1 MTLLTK
7 KSVAVVSF
15 VIVGTFIMNAVA
27 GGQGDKARSGFDR
40 SNLDESCE
48 PCRDFYQYANGGWMK
63 KNPIPPDE
71 WRWSLVEILAKAN
84 EEKSRAILE
93 TAAANK
99 NAAPGSNERIIGD
112 LYGTCMDEAAIEAA
126 GLKPLEPMLAEVRKL
141 DDANAWEEILARPLQ
156 KGGKITI
163 FSLLGNLSLPDPY
176 SYLDQHKT
184 WQETREKFI
193 GHVARMFELMG
204 DAPEKAAAQART
216 VLDIETKVQEA
227 WVENNVSP
235 PNENPKN
242 KTVFGNIDKSERA
255 NIARRELVK
264 RPIED
269 RRTYVRWRI
278 VDAFARSFGVSL
290 PKKLDEERFNYYGKH
305 RKHEEKQLPRWRRC
319 KKVVEETISDA
330 LVAQWVK
337 KHYPIKAK
345 TRLKAMIDELVAT
358 LRSELTKSSNP
369 ANEQGIKKLE
379 AIKFYAGHPEKWH
392 DYSTLKM
399 NRSSYLGNL
408 VRVAEFQASDALKN
422 PDPVMEEQSMS
433 WLSVGSYYDSKNS
446 TVLIPVGV
454 LQPPYFDLIADDA
467 VNYGAI
473 GAVVGHEIQHAFDY
487 EEGDVWSL
495 HDGPKYEEL
504 AACIERQFDE
514 FESKGRQSLVGVRVR
529 DQAIADLVGLRLAYN
544 AWKKSFNGKPQPSV
558 IDGFTAEQRFFL
570 SFASIW
576 AENTFDLP
584 QGSHP
589 PNRFRVN
596 GTLSNLP
603 EFAAA
608 FGCKKGDAM
617 VRETPCEVWW

>member
-1 MTLLTK
+1 
-7 KSVAVVSF
+7 
-15 VIVGTFIMNAVA
+15 
-27 GGQGDKARSGFDR
+27 
-40 SNLDESCE
+40 
-48 PCRDFYQYANGGWMK
+48 
-63 KNPIPPDE
+63 
-71 WRWSLVEILAKAN
+71 
-84 EEKSRAILE
+84 
-93 TAAANK
+93 
-99 NAAPGSNERIIGD
+99 
-112 LYGTCMDEAAIEAA
+112 
-126 GLKPLEPMLAEVRKL
+126 
-141 DDANAWEEILARPLQ
+141 
-156 KGGKITI
+156 
-163 FSLLGNLSLPDPY
+163 
-176 SYLDQHKT
+176 
-184 WQETREKFI
+184 
-193 GHVARMFELMG
+193 
-204 DAPEKAAAQART
+204 
-216 VLDIETKVQEA
+216 
-227 WVENNVSP
+227 
-235 PNENPKN
+235 
-242 KTVFGNIDKSERA
+242 
-255 NIARRELVK
+255 
-264 RPIED
+264 
-269 RRTYVRWRI
+269 
-278 VDAFARSFGVSL
+278 
-290 PKKLDEERFNYYGKH
+290 
-305 RKHEEKQLPRWRRC
+305 
-319 KKVVEETISDA
+319 
-330 LVAQWVK
+330 
-337 KHYPIKAK
+337 
-345 TRLKAMIDELVAT
+345 
-358 LRSELTKSSNP
+358 
-369 ANEQGIKKLE
+369 
-379 AIKFYAGHPEKWH
+379 
-392 DYSTLKM
+392 
-399 NRSSYLGNL
+399 
-408 VRVAEFQASDALKN
+408 
-422 PDPVMEEQSMS
+422 MS